1 MCRLAK
7 EEEMQESRK
16 RVDELEKENLE
27 LATQL
32 AKKEAE
38 LDVKTQEKED
48 IEANLERTKEKLET
62 ETARHNEL
70 KHRLSES
77 DAKIDTSSSKL
88 PMGKNQKLIS
98 ISRIFLRFSIS
109 RNFYFNTYFFL
120 ILGMNN
126 KIPIPPPPAPPMA
139 PPPPPGPPPP
149 PSLFTTPSSNKP
161 SIKKNVPQSSNPL
174 KSFNWSKLPEC
185 KVSGTIWT
193 DIDETRLYKALDLA
207 EVDKLFSAYQK
218 NGTLSMEGS
227 IEDLRSMGT
236 LGRRTRVIS
245 VIDSRRYVIVLL
257 LIIPLNFIEI

>member
-1 MCRLAK
+1 
-7 EEEMQESRK
+7 MQESRK

-98 ISRIFLRFSIS
+98 ISRIFFSRFSTS
-109 RNFYFNTYFFL
+109 RNF
-120 ILGMNN
+120 
-126 KIPIPPPPAPPMA
+126 
-139 PPPPPGPPPP
+139 
-149 PSLFTTPSSNKP
+149 
-161 SIKKNVPQSSNPL
+161 
-174 KSFNWSKLPEC
+174 
-185 KVSGTIWT
+185 
-193 DIDETRLYKALDLA
+193 
-207 EVDKLFSAYQK
+207 
-218 NGTLSMEGS
+218 
-227 IEDLRSMGT
+227 
-236 LGRRTRVIS
+236 
-245 VIDSRRYVIVLL
+245 
-257 LIIPLNFIEI
+257 

>member
-1 MCRLAK
+1 
-7 EEEMQESRK
+7 MQESRK

-77 DAKIDTSSSKL
+77 DAKIDSSSTKL

-109 RNFYFNTYFFL
+109 RNFYVNTYFSDFR
-120 ILGMNN
+120 NEQQN
-126 KIPIPPPPAPPMA
+126 
-139 PPPPPGPPPP
+139 
-149 PSLFTTPSSNKP
+149 THTSS
-161 SIKKNVPQSSNPL
+161 
-174 KSFNWSKLPEC
+174 
-185 KVSGTIWT
+185 SGTP
-193 DIDETRLYKALDLA
+193 
-207 EVDKLFSAYQK
+207 
-218 NGTLSMEGS
+218 NGPTSSPRSPSPTL
-227 IEDLRSMGT
+227 
-236 LGRRTRVIS
+236 VIY
-245 VIDSRRYVIVLL
+245 DPFLQ
-257 LIIPLNFIEI
+257 